1 MSQMAELDKNHPLR
15 LMFHDIVHR
24 AVLSE
29 LPGGTHDDVEN
40 YVTNLLVRF
49 SSTQQVFAIRD
60 SAGRPISSIYEML
73 AEADVLLNA
82 DSFDRERQ
90 VHKHIGDYI
99 LFWTGINPTFLR
111 RLRLDDGRNLYCDYT
126 RQGKESYHVVSTFD
140 RSPYADEAP
149 VFRQLSERFEALT
162 HALGHVREHLPFHS
176 V

>member
-1 MSQMAELDKNHPLR
+1 
-15 LMFHDIVHR
+15 MFQDIVHR
-24 AVLSE
+24 AVQAE
-29 LPGGTHDDVEN
+29 LPGGSLDDVEE

-60 SAGRPISSIYEML
+60 SAGRPISSVYEML

-99 LFWTGINPTFLR
+99 LFWTSVNPTFLR

-140 RSPYADEAP
+140 RSPYDEEAP
-149 VFRQLSERFEALT
+149 VFRKLSDGFEGLAFALR
-162 HALGHVREHLPFHS
+162 HVRQQLPFYGA
-176 V
+176 